1 MTGDLKILS
10 HFPFIIS
17 TRRKRRSHP
26 DFKRKLREK
35 RKAANRAGGDSSGP
49 QLPDFSDQE
58 AVQRFFLQEVKFSLF
73 LDSEIVTWSCS
84 SQVQLGEELLAT
96 GDIANGVEHLS
107 LAVAVC
113 GQPHSLLGVLQQTL
127 PPQVNKLR

>member
-1 MTGDLKILS
+1 MMYNGLTPL
-10 HFPFIIS
+10 
-17 TRRKRRSHP
+17 
-26 DFKRKLREK
+26 
-35 RKAANRAGGDSSGP
+35 
-49 QLPDFSDQE
+49 
-58 AVQRFFLQEVKFSLF
+58 
-73 LDSEIVTWSCS
+73 

-127 PPQVNKLR
+127 PPQVDWYNCEECDRF